1 MAINNMGSAQLR
13 APQDFVPDIPSTQLR
28 SNVVPL
34 RAQRVQ
40 LEIFLTGI
48 SPDAF
53 RNHLATLFHSPLGVY
68 ISHTHMLR
76 NTVCVHFN
84 IAPED
89 LDFTLHTLIA
99 TMSEATIGTIT
110 RIVR

>member
-1 MAINNMGSAQLR
+1 VPSVDANVFSSRRKLIAEVAKR
-13 APQDFVPDIPSTQLR
+13 APALSAASFAASSSATLSATGMVNGSTLM
-28 SNVVPL
+28 
-34 RAQRVQ
+34 
-40 LEIFLTGI
+40 G
-48 SPDAF
+48 
-53 RNHLATLFHSPLGVY
+53 LFHSPLGVY

>member
-1 MAINNMGSAQLR
+1 VAINNMGSAQLR

-40 LEIFLTGI
+40 LEIFLTGT

-53 RNHLATLFHSPLGVY
+53 RNQLATLFHSPLGVY

-76 NTVCVHFN
+76 NKVCVHFN

>member
-1 MAINNMGSAQLR
+1 MGSAQLR
-13 APQDFVPDIPSTQLR
+13 APQDFVPDIPSTQR
-28 SNVVPL
+28 PSNVVPL

-40 LEIFLTGI
+40 LEIFVTGT

-53 RNHLATLFHSPLGVY
+53 RHHLASLLHSPLGVY
-68 ISHTHMLR
+68 ISHTQMLR
-76 NTVCVHFN
+76 DKVCVHFN

-110 RIVR
+110 RIAR